1 MTTSKYLLNVEH
13 TITHLSLENALENPP
28 ARIAE
33 LGWAAGFVDGEGCI
47 SAVRQKYN
55 NPKYKGIRLR
65 LHVGQNDLASL
76 QRLQEILGVKSYIN
90 PVKWNAT
97 QTRPIY
103 QLNVDGRH
111 ALEALY
117 MLEPFLFRKKHQARA
132 CFELWENGRMAER
145 PGRKGVAPEVWEIR
159 EYYLK
164 RLQRMK

>member
-1 MTTSKYLLNVEH
+1 MTQSNILRNIDCIPH
-13 TITHLSLENALENPP
+13 RWSLEHALETPP

-47 SAVRQKYN
+47 TAVRQKYK
-55 NPKYKGIRLR
+55 NPNHRGIRLR
-65 LHVGQNDLASL
+65 MHVGQNDLASL
-76 QRLQEILGVKSYIN
+76 QRLQRILGVKSHIN
-90 PVKWNAT
+90 QVKWNAS

-103 QLNVDGRH
+103 SLNLDGRH

-117 MLEPFLFRKKHQARA
+117 MLEPFLYRKQHQART
-132 CFELWENGRMAER
+132 CFELWEHGKMAER
-145 PGRKGVAPEVWEIR
+145 PGRRGVSQEVWEIR